1 MPRLFYTIVLWLVKV
16 RVKVSGREAAS
27 EIAALVV
34 TNHVSWTDIP
44 ALGALFPAA
53 FVAKSE
59 VGRWPIIRTFA
70 RLVNTIFVDRTARRT
85 IPATN
90 AAMLAAIAK
99 GAHVVLVSRGD
110 DACGRA
116 APVSFGAFRSCRGLA
131 KTGQNYAIQPIAIRY
146 SAPYAPWIGDD
157 ALLPH
162 IITLMKNP
170 PLTCELIFCEPLVL
184 SAPLTRRV
192 VAEECFERID
202 GGLSLLSLDQPALL
216 EQRLGRRRTATER
229 KIGRVRIGA
238 IAGGIDMLFQPRGD
252 LGIENIARLGEGGKA
267 VGIEHFRPEV
277 RVIARRIAV
286 AGEDMGEMRQTVTHR
301 DRLRHPELSELC
313 RARTRRCRDCPPSGA
328 LCSARSTSA
337 EAVYSTVRKP

>member
-1 MPRLFYTIVLWLVKV
+1 LVFAPIQWLLLKAAPRHGQALPRLFYTIVLWLVKV
-16 RVKVSGREAAS
+16 RVKVSGRKPG

-90 AAMLAAIAK
+90 AAMLTAIEK
-99 GAHVVLVSRGD
+99 GAHVVLFPEATTHADGPHLFHSAHFAIVED
-110 DACGRA
+110 LQKLGRD
-116 APVSFGAFRSCRGLA
+116 
-131 KTGQNYAIQPIAIRY
+131 YAIQPIAIRY

-170 PLTCELIFCEPLVL
+170 PLTCKLIFCEPLVL
-184 SAPLTRRV
+184 STPMTRRV
-192 VAEECFERID
+192 IAQECFD
-202 GGLSLLSLDQPALL
+202 
-216 EQRLGRRRTATER
+216 
-229 KIGRVRIGA
+229 
-238 IAGGIDMLFQPRGD
+238 
-252 LGIENIARLGEGGKA
+252 
-267 VGIEHFRPEV
+267 
-277 RVIARRIAV
+277 RIA
-286 AGEDMGEMRQTVTHR
+286 A
-301 DRLRHPELSELC
+301 
-313 RARTRRCRDCPPSGA
+313 AY
-328 LCSARSTSA
+328 RS
-337 EAVYSTVRKP
+337 